1 MPGTVLTDYQSA
13 CRAAHQQVQL
23 LQDFYEHLVGREN
36 FRAIASID
44 IDRRLEELRSLEE
57 TLSRKLEE
65 QELLPMRPDPEK
77 EGLLE
82 LFTDVKAAFG
92 SDDRPAADERL
103 TSEEGELL
111 QLTEQV
117 LAHDN
122 DAAVAEACAGI
133 RDLLARVSAT
143 EPDTDR

>member
-1 MPGTVLTDYQSA
+1 MPGTVLTEYQSA

-44 IDRRLEELRSLEE
+44 VDRRLEELRSLEE

-122 DAAVAEACAGI
+122 DAAVAEACSGI
-133 RDLLARVSAT
+133 RDLLARLSAT
-143 EPDTDR
+143 EPDTGR

>member
-1 MPGTVLTDYQSA
+1 MPGTVLTEYQSA

-23 LQDFYEHLVGREN
+23 LRDFYEHLVDREN
-36 FRAIASID
+36 LRAVASID
-44 IDRRLEELRSLEE
+44 VDRRLGELRSLEK
-57 TLSRKLEE
+57 TLSRKLQE
-65 QELLPMRPDPEK
+65 QDLLPMRPDPEK

-92 SDDRPAADERL
+92 GDNRPAADERL

-111 QLTEQV
+111 QLTEQM

-122 DAAVAEACAGI
+122 DTAVAEACAGI
-133 RDLLARVSAT
+133 RDVLARLSAT
-143 EPDTDR
+143 EPDTKR